1 MVKRDTDPESDPN
14 EMSVGM
20 SNRGNTRCKSLPRRF
35 GVRVGA
41 EVGVVV
47 KLGPDPIPRQAL
59 RIRLERVAPRLTL
72 QHHLPVLSSHAN
84 PELCDRL

>member
-1 MVKRDTDPESDPN
+1 
-14 EMSVGM
+14 M

-41 EVGVVV
+41 EVVV

-72 QHHLPVLSSHAN
+72 QHHLLVLSSHAN
-84 PELCDRL
+84 PELSDRL

>member
-1 MVKRDTDPESDPN
+1 MVKRDTDPESDPK
-14 EMSVGM
+14 ERSVGM

-35 GVRVGA
+35 GVGVGA
-41 EVGVVV
+41 GIVV

-72 QHHLPVLSSHAN
+72 QHHLTVLSSHAN